1 MEFRKTAVAEG
12 GWKIEVVENDV
23 EVSRLYVWDMK
34 IRVAEAQVRFGG
46 IGGVETPYEH
56 RMKGYGRLLLE
67 ETVRFMVDE
76 HMPMSFLFG
85 IPGFYH
91 KYGFA
96 PALVGCET
104 SIATRDAE
112 TAPRRFVARPYRK
125 EDAPSLAVIYEKQ
138 NANRTGTVPRNPAT
152 WKGIRM
158 VPWWNDRVRVFVVE
172 DQGAVVGYAAY
183 DYSLDD
189 LTVGEVGYDS
199 PAVFSTLLGQ
209 LAAVALER
217 RVETIKIYAPFD
229 EPFIGW
235 SRRFGSTTKI
245 NYPRWG
251 AGMGRIIDQ
260 EELFM
265 AIKPVLERRI
275 MAHPALASKSLL
287 IRTELAES
295 QLVFG
300 KGSRDGRVYLP
311 QAILTQLVMG
321 YRSVSDALFESEVK
335 ADAGSLAMLEAL
347 FPAGYPE
354 MWNSD
359 NF

>member
-1 MEFRKTAVAEG
+1 MEYRRTVIPER
-12 GWKIEVVENDV
+12 GWKIEVLENNE
-23 EVSRLYVWDMK
+23 EVSRLYLWDMK

-46 IGGVETPYEH
+46 IGGVETPYTH

-67 ETVRFMVDE
+67 ETVRFMVEE
-76 HMPMSFLFG
+76 HIPMSFLFG

-91 KYGFA
+91 KYGFT
-96 PALVGCET
+96 PTLVGCET

-112 TAPRRFVARPYRK
+112 MAPQHYAVRSYRK
-125 EDAPSLAVIYEKQ
+125 DDALYLANIYEKQ
-138 NANRTGTVPRNPAT
+138 NANRTGTVPRDPAT
-152 WKGIRM
+152 WKGISI

-172 DQGAVVGYAAY
+172 DQGNVVGYASH

-189 LTVGEVGYDS
+189 LMVGEIGYNNM
-199 PAVFSTLLGQ
+199 AVFSTLLGQ

-217 RVETIKIYAPFD
+217 RVEIIKIYAPFD
-229 EPFIGW
+229 EPFIEW

-245 NYPRWG
+245 NFPRWG

-260 EELFM
+260 EKLFL
-265 AIKPVLERRI
+265 AIMPVLERRI
-275 MAHPALASKSLL
+275 NELPILANSTIL
-287 IRTELAES
+287 ISTELDQS

-300 KGSRDGRVYLP
+300 KAVRDVRIFLP

-321 YRSVSDALFESEVK
+321 YRSVSDALFENGAK
-335 ADAGSLAMLEAL
+335 ADADGFAVLTAL
-347 FPAGYPE
+347 FPPGYPE
-354 MWNSD
+354 MWTND